1 MIEPVSKDKCLPE
14 ILALFPDLIAHRH
27 DIHQHPDCGFETQ
40 RTIGK
45 IKEFLEKHNVSSK
58 DMDDA
63 TCPGSLFV
71 EIKGNLPGKTIGFR
85 ADIDALKMKDKSEKE
100 WTSKIDGHAH
110 ACGHDGHQTWLM
122 GAAAYM
128 AEHRDFPGTLVCL
141 FQGAEETG
149 KGAETSSNPASW
161 ISTTFKKCMLR
172 TTNPS

>member
-128 AEHRDFPGTLVCL
+128 AEHRDLHSSACSKAPKKPAKALK
-141 FQGAEETG
+141 A
-149 KGAETSSNPASW
+149 SSNPASW

>member
-71 EIKGNLPGKTIGFR
+71 NFQRFPTL
-85 ADIDALKMKDKSEKE
+85 DAKKLVNAPKMS
-100 WTSKIDGHAH
+100 AH
-110 ACGHDGHQTWLM
+110 
-122 GAAAYM
+122 
-128 AEHRDFPGTLVCL
+128 HRGICHF
-141 FQGAEETG
+141 
-149 KGAETSSNPASW
+149 
-161 ISTTFKKCMLR
+161 
-172 TTNPS
+172 